1 MDAVDLVLKYQDIS
15 SHDADWDHTTP
26 LGASSCKRVNIVN
39 ITSFLN
45 SPLSSKTSQSNVT
58 MFFWKP
64 KSKLTLTDFA
74 KSCNQLW
81 IEEKHEESFNKLL
94 KISSV
99 SRHPHLISNK
109 VWFQINLKITFNSRN
124 IVIACFNRSFLHFQ
138 TRQHSTQTVGNMP
151 PPSPRH
157 LLPHVLQIMP
167 RNLKYDQFQPKGHHN
182 EENPESATKMPV
194 NPKFYPFH

>member
-15 SHDADWDHTTP
+15 SHDADWDHITP

-39 ITSFLN
+39 IAIFLF

-64 KSKLTLTDFA
+64 KSKRTLTDFA

-81 IEEKHEESFNKLL
+81 IEEKQEESFNKLL

-124 IVIACFNRSFLHFQ
+124 IVIACFNRFLFTFSKNTQVNAKMGFQ
-138 TRQHSTQTVGNMP
+138 CCKM
-151 PPSPRH
+151 
-157 LLPHVLQIMP
+157 VLTHELINTFILEKQ
-167 RNLKYDQFQPKGHHN
+167 LQ
-182 EENPESATKMPV
+182 E
-194 NPKFYPFH
+194 